1 MAEVTV
7 NTPTVEPSSS
17 LVTLTHVLY
26 AMHGFSALM
35 GLLSPVLIVTAF
47 LSGWPSI
54 IAVIINFV
62 KRNDVRGTYLD
73 SHFSWQV
80 RTFFYALLWVVVMGL
95 LTMTLILIPVAW
107 GLAIA
112 VGLWILYRIV
122 RGWLALLDRKPIRT

>member
-1 MAEVTV
+1 MAEVTA
-7 NTPTVEPSSS
+7 NTPTVEPSRS

-95 LTMTLILIPVAW
+95 LVMTLVLIPVAW

-122 RGWLALLDRKPIRT
+122 RGWLALLDRKPIRA